1 MEKTRNGNNY
11 NKIEVEKQ
19 FLFTLD
25 QLITGDSWKCID
37 EIFFLNRPS
46 RLKLP
51 NKIAFS
57 RADKE
62 ELITIFFLFCFIKGQ
77 NFICI
82 PEFLLFRAVR
92 QGFRCTTVSSYCAR
106 ILSFL
111 LLWKFLF
118 FLDSSFLFYL
128 ILKLFREKEELVTF
142 LPLIEE
148 KGDLEVRNKHNNKKG
163 EKRHYLAANTRCI
176 QKLTMYNH

>member
-82 PEFLLFRAVR
+82 PKYSKCINSKQWYIIRNCRKGLRTVIKFNVINLLFN
-92 QGFRCTTVSSYCAR
+92 
-106 ILSFL
+106 L
-111 LLWKFLF
+111 LLNHKRLNVSRNIF
-118 FLDSSFLFYL
+118 
-128 ILKLFREKEELVTF
+128 V
-142 LPLIEE
+142 
-148 KGDLEVRNKHNNKKG
+148 GLEFCCCCTGTICSLCTASIRIVCHVLG
-163 EKRHYLAANTRCI
+163 WLQDDQTI
-176 QKLTMYNH
+176 